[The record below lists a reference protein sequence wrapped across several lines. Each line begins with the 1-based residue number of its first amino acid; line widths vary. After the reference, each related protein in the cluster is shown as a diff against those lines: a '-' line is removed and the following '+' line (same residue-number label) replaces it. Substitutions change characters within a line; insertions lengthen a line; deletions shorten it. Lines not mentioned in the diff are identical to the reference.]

1 MASDTVLCQGCGIT
15 LRPFMQRCPRCGAE
29 REAVPPA
36 APNAEVGPV
45 PGPIATHFVAE
56 PPPWEKPAPPPP
68 PAVKPAVI
76 AVDDVRR
83 RALRQEV
90 VPPPVLP
97 PQDAIFVSPPDEVRR
112 FPLFTRSQIVLM
124 LVGLGLVLFGLL
136 IGYLLWSREQKDA
149 ITLRSGGQNLPPPS
163 FPMNVPPPVA
173 PPLDLNETPTP
184 ALSVDDQ
191 ALSEEARKVLVAYN
205 PNGFARYKI
214 TVKDGVV
221 TLNGEAAH
229 QPEKEGATNVL
240 RLLAG
245 AKSVVNNLVVNT
257 AIGMP
262 TPALPPGGAT
272 PTPANT
278 EANLSP
284 PAAPLTVPA
293 PAQPDPAL
301 LEAQRLQ
308 QQENERL
315 QRELVAARQREAE
328 LQRQREAEEAAH
340 QQQQDAA
347 RRAASVPATPPPA
360 PTRSVIAEMRSGTVA
375 WSGIVD
381 GVDEVVITGGSAV
394 VRHLSGGAV
403 RDARA
408 SFSAA
413 VPRAPVGVKLLSN
426 SGRGSIQIV
435 QEPATANGYTTIVRL
450 DDSAHGGANL
460 YQFTLRWARQ

>member
-1 MASDTVLCQGCGIT
+1 
-15 LRPFMQRCPRCGAE
+15 MQRCPRCGAE
-29 REAVPPA
+29 REALPPTS
-36 APNAEVGPV
+36 PSAEVESAPR
-45 PGPIATHFVAE
+45 PIATHFVAE
-56 PPPWEKPAPPPP
+56 PPPPEKPAPPPP
-68 PAVKPAVI
+68 PAVKPSVI

-90 VPPPVLP
+90 MPPPVLP

-136 IGYLLWSREQKDA
+136 IGYLLWSREQRDA
-149 ITLRSGGQNLPPPS
+149 ATLRSGGQSLPPPS
-163 FPMNVPPPVA
+163 FPINAPPPVA

-191 ALSEEARKVLVAYN
+191 VLADEAKKVLVAYN
-205 PNGFARYKI
+205 PGGFARYKI
-214 TVKDGVV
+214 AVKDGVV

-257 AIGMP
+257 AIGLP
-262 TPALPPGGAT
+262 TPLPLAGSAT

-278 EANLSP
+278 EASLNP
-284 PAAPLTVPA
+284 PAAPVTAPA
-293 PAQPDPAL
+293 PPQPDPAL

-315 QRELVAARQREAE
+315 QRELAAARQREAE
-328 LQRQREAEEAAH
+328 LQRQREADESAR
-340 QQQQDAA
+340 QQQQEAA
-347 RRAASVPATPPPA
+347 RRAATVTATPLPV
-360 PTRSVIAEMRSGTVA
+360 PTRSVAAEMRSGTVA
-375 WSGIVD
+375 WSGVVD

-408 SFSAA
+408 SFSAT

-435 QEPATANGYTTIVRL
+435 QEPAAANGYTTIVRL
-450 DDSAHGGANL
+450 DDSAHGGTNL
-460 YQFTLRWARQ
+460 YQFTLRWSRQ